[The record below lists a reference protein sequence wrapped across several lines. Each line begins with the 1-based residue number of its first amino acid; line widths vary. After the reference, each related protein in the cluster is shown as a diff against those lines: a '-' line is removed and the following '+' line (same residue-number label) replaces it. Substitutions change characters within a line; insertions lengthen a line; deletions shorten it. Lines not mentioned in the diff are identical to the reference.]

1 MKNINDYIEDP
12 KSKEELIEQVSSM
25 IEQYLEDPENNTI
38 NEGIIGSIIGGL
50 AGVTVGST
58 IMKAICK
65 VLKIEN
71 GPLYDL
77 LTSKLVCGAAGAVLG
92 RRS

>member
-12 KSKEELIEQVSSM
+12 KSKEEAIEQVSSM
-25 IEQYLEDPENNTI
+25 IEHYLEDPENNTI
-38 NEGIIGSIIGGL
+38 NEGIGGL